1 MNVACARIGAVCLAA
16 FWPLGIFCPAAW
28 AADAALAALRIESP
42 VAWQVVQR
50 RTAASGSVVVCG
62 TTTAGQGGDVAVRF
76 LKSEAEVVEEVVG
89 WRAVPVQADGSFRI
103 AVDVPAGGWYRCEAR
118 ATRGAPVL
126 AETAVEHVGVGEVFV
141 VAGQSNS
148 ANFGEER
155 LRPATGLVS
164 TFDSDRWRPAD
175 DPQPGAEGG
184 GGSFLPPLGDAL
196 AERFGVP
203 VGFVACGIGGTSVR
217 EWLPAGVA
225 FPAPPTVENRIRQR
239 PDGWWECDG
248 AAYAMLVRRMKT
260 TGPEGFRAVLWHQ
273 GESDANQGPTRTLP
287 GNLYREH
294 LATVIRSTRRDIERD
309 VPWFVA
315 QTSYHVPGDESSP
328 DIRAAQAA
336 IAADGL
342 ALAGPDTDTLT
353 GSLREAGGQ
362 GVHFSGAGL
371 RAHAAL
377 WLEKIAPWLEEQ
389 CAQ

>member
-1 MNVACARIGAVCLAA
+1 MNVACARIGAMCLAA
-16 FWPLGIFCPAAW
+16 FWLIGLGCASAW
-28 AADAALAALRIESP
+28 AADAATATIRIESP
-42 VAWQVVQR
+42 LAWQVVQR

-62 TTTAGQGGDVAVRF
+62 TTTAGQGGNVAVRF
-76 LKSEAEVVEEVVG
+76 LKSAAEVVG
-89 WRAVPVQADGSFRI
+89 WRATPVEADGTFRI
-103 AVDVPAGGWYRCEAR
+103 AIDVPAGGWYRCEAR
-118 ATRGAPVL
+118 ATRGTAVL
-126 AETAVEHVGVGEVFV
+126 AEAAVEHVGVGEVFV

-148 ANFGEER
+148 ANVGEER
-155 LRPATGLVS
+155 LRPATGLVA
-164 TFDSDRWRPAD
+164 TLDGAGWRRAD

-225 FPAPPTVENRIRQR
+225 FPSPPTVESRVRQR
-239 PDGWWECDG
+239 PAGRWECDG
-248 AAYAMLVRRMKT
+248 GAYAMLVRRMKT
-260 TGPEGFRAVLWHQ
+260 AGPEGFRAVLWHQ

-287 GNLYREH
+287 GDLYREY
-294 LATVIRSTRRDIERD
+294 LATLIRSTRRDIERD

-315 QTSYHVPGDESSP
+315 QASYHVPGDESSP
-328 DIRAAQAA
+328 EIRAAQAA
-336 IAADGL
+336 IAADGF

-353 GSLREAGGQ
+353 GSLREAGGK

-389 CAQ
+389 TSRP